1 MLNLVFVKIYV
12 KNLIIIKFTI
22 MQSCNDK
29 LVDYYDSDTVK
40 QCYYVTFLSADG
52 SIEQLQQ

>member
-1 MLNLVFVKIYV
+1 
-12 KNLIIIKFTI
+12 